1 MFSGCNH
8 PGPELLSSA
17 LGLFYQNTSDPGRIS
32 TDKQVLAPQSNLD
45 QSISG
50 SEPNNTSD
58 KSPTVPGSRNNI
70 TSGAMNL
77 PSEAEKSSIADAFN
91 EAKSSSFS
99 SILLTW
105 FPGKQRMLLTD
116 ESTKSASTMAAALK
130 QNEDNILQLKGTIVE
145 LLLKQDIAKVLEVYH
160 SFFNEMFKVIRS
172 VCQKNAFERK
182 KCWKGKMSYADFTPP
197 WFKLYIVNNSHCLQI
212 NPINGVIGVPDAKKL
227 RSKIGKVRAVRILCS
242 FYENEPNCI
251 PFLRKSVCDC
261 MKLIIPSDPSK
272 QVQHINQTL
281 NQTKTT
287 SPNTQ
292 GDKVQSSVI
301 EAQNILPNAS
311 SRSGV
316 LSSSNNSSR
325 ASTLDDSQE
334 SAVSADQQPLPDVDQ
349 PSSTTEQPMANREP
363 KNQQLTDSNQSS
375 GDLSLENTPESVKNS
390 DPQHLLQV
398 QDCSSIPLSHGN
410 TKTSVSQRLS
420 GSDDSSIECPIQS
433 NQAGDKSSDEQPSL
447 EKEKSLTIEQPM
459 ANREPKN
466 QQLTDSN
473 QSSGDLSLEN
483 TPESVKNSDPQHL
496 LQVQDCSS
504 IPLSHG
510 NTKTSVSQRLSG
522 SDDSSIECPIQ
533 SNQAGDKSSDEQPS
547 LKKEKSLA
555 IIQGSGSDK
564 PCVPRDPSGSNSSS
578 TDNIL
583 SNSQEA
589 IDPSRPPPSANVKH
603 SSSKSLFPTTSKHSV
618 QEKSSS
624 AEQLPDLSKET
635 GIYKTTTNQTEI
647 SAEAANKPT
656 KGQSGAPNSIQT
668 SVDSQQRYKDDGP
681 IHEDQEASLGL
692 HPNDDSVDLYIVSTD
707 GIEVDNNKKSGD
719 NSIKPFLERNIQTRS
734 SVKEVVPRHIEERE
748 KKMRERKER
757 AARIIQSVKKE
768 ANLKKFSKKRSHP
781 GSQQHHPPK
790 KKVRFADEVLSET
803 TDVRVTRSSSER
815 AKRFCRLRK
824 RKQ

>member
-1 MFSGCNH
+1 MTEHRLKECAKNVEEVQDSISPNFRLHLLLERPINTGTSSTTDRTSFQTSVLFSRTIMFSGCNH

-334 SAVSADQQPLPDVDQ
+334 SAFSADLQPLPDVDQ

-390 DPQHLLQV
+390 DPQHLLQ
-398 QDCSSIPLSHGN
+398 
-410 TKTSVSQRLS
+410 
-420 GSDDSSIECPIQS
+420 
-433 NQAGDKSSDEQPSL
+433 A
-447 EKEKSLTIEQPM
+447 
-459 ANREPKN
+459 
-466 QQLTDSN
+466 
-473 QSSGDLSLEN
+473 
-483 TPESVKNSDPQHL
+483 
-496 LQVQDCSS
+496 QDCSS